1 MKLEGLVIHWAS
13 KAGESYMDIVK
24 RVVEWQGKRVG
35 VGVVVRVV
43 VVGKPDRR
51 SLALAKVTIVMV
63 V

>member
-1 MKLEGLVIHWAS
+1 
-13 KAGESYMDIVK
+13 MDIVK